1 MTSLV
6 RYEQAYALTRWEWVA
21 AARKL
26 FVSGERQPCVVCG
39 KFSSLTHA
47 HHVVPLSTQAQ
58 RDRMV
63 VNHEHEWLCP
73 THHAAVHVLIGQ
85 SQSVAGK
92 ASAACLNLC
101 TDLDV
106 DELRAVL
113 AIAERSWK

>member
-1 MTSLV
+1 MTLV
-6 RYEQAYALTRWEWVA
+6 RYEQAHALTVAEWVS

-26 FVSGERQPCVVCG
+26 FVAGERQPCAVCG

-47 HHVVPLSTQAQ
+47 HHVIPLALQAQ
-58 RDRMV
+58 RDRMT
-63 VNHEHEWLCP
+63 VNHEHVWLCP

-85 SQSVAGK
+85 SFAIAGK

-113 AIAERSWK
+113 GIAERARK